1 MDCSCSLLDLSV
13 CWQWRISPL
22 ASRPRPW
29 YHSDYIYFKKTRG
42 RRSLLFILYILA
54 HHLPFYGLLARILNF
69 IVFFIS
75 NIDCSF
81 SLFPLYLCVS
91 ARWYKQLNWQDMK
104 IHLFHFIPVLG
115 FSGSCSDISNHSPH
129 VYTLYVCTYIIDNV
143 NFFSTHDG
151 RISFKHFHFQQHHH
165 VIYEKSWSRRENV
178 CKSYIYSY
186 WRYVYIL
193 SLFCIHLFC

>member
-1 MDCSCSLLDLSV
+1 M
-13 CWQWRISPL
+13 ISFGL
-22 ASRPRPW
+22 YIFLKNSRPSVSFVYSICFSASSPVLW
-29 YHSDYIYFKKTRG
+29 
-42 RRSLLFILYILA
+42 LF
-54 HHLPFYGLLARILNF
+54 LLARILNF
-69 IVFFIS
+69 IVFFIC

-104 IHLFHFIPVLG
+104 IHLFHFIPLLG

-129 VYTLYVCTYIIDNV
+129 FYTLYVCTYIIDNV

-178 CKSYIYSY
+178 CKSYVYSY

-193 SLFCIHLFC
+193 SLFFCIHLFC